1 MFRQLPVIHILVPLP
16 TRSHLLAINVQGLL
30 TFAYILVTLSGSRF
44 IPQKYDEK
52 LIHAAILV
60 ECGTDSVVTYDNVLA
75 GSSTGSSSKNYEVVV
90 IFSCIVIN
98 LL

>member
-1 MFRQLPVIHILVPLP
+1 MIHVLIPLP
-16 TRSHLLAINVQGLL
+16 TGSHHLVVDVQGLL

-44 IPQKYDEK
+44 IPKKYDEK

-75 GSSTGSSSKNYEVVV
+75 GSSTGDSSKNYEVVV
-90 IFSCIVIN
+90 IFSCIVIS